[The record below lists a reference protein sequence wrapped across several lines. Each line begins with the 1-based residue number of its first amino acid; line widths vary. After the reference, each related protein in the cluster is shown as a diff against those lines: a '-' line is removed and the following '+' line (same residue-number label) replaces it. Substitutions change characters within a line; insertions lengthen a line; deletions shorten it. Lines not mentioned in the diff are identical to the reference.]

1 MKVVGI
7 IGGSGLYEIAGL
19 GAAGEEKV
27 STPFGEPSAPYVVGE
42 MDGVKVA
49 FLARHGVPHRLQP
62 HRVNY
67 RANIWGFR
75 ELGAERILAV
85 SSSGGIGKRYRPGSI
100 VVLDQ
105 AVDMT
110 QGARASTFYEAD
122 EVVHIDFTEP
132 YCPELRATLLSAG
145 RKSGVK
151 LIGKGTYAC
160 VNGPRLESR
169 AEIAFLARAGAHVV
183 GMTGMPEAA
192 LARELE
198 MCFATL
204 AVVTNYAAGI
214 EGRKLTADEV
224 VEGMRASNENIKALL
239 KTAIGLIPH
248 ARSCTCK
255 DALKGARI

>member
-1 MKVVGI
+1 MPVVGI
-7 IGGSGLYEIAGL
+7 IGGSGLYGISGL
-19 GAAGEEKV
+19 KAMGEEKV
-27 STPFGEPSAPYVVGE
+27 GTPFGEPSAPYVMGE
-42 MDGVKVA
+42 IDGVKVA

-62 HRVNY
+62 HRINY
-67 RANIWGFR
+67 RANLWGFK
-75 ELGAERILAV
+75 ELGAERVISV
-85 SSSGGIGKRYRPGSI
+85 SSSGGIGKRFRPGSLVI
-100 VVLDQ
+100 LDQ
-105 AVDMT
+105 VVDMT
-110 QGARASTFYEAD
+110 QGSRASTFYEAD
-122 EVVHIDFTEP
+122 QVVHIDFTEP
-132 YCPELRATLLSAG
+132 YCPELRETLVSAG
-145 RKSGVK
+145 RKAGVR
-151 LIGKGTYAC
+151 LVGKGTYAC

-169 AEIAFLARAGAHVV
+169 AEIAFLAKIGAHVV

-239 KTAIGLIPH
+239 KTAIGLIPNK
-248 ARSCTCK
+248 RGCPCK